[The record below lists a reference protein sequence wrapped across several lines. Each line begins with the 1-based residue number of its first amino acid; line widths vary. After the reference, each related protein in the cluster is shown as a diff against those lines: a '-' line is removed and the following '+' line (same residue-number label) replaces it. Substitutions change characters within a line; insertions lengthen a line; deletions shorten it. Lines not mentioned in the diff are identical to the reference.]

1 MNRFTGVGNLGDKP
15 KHKTV
20 PIGDGVG
27 LAGSDTTSL
36 PAVANRRDVLEL
48 RVYFDRPVPDG
59 DGNYADK
66 GGFWLN
72 ANLWGSRAKPLSEL
86 LDKGM
91 RVRVEGT
98 LIQETWEDREGE
110 ERSGMKLDLDNVAL
124 ELVRVSHIEMRPREG
139 GAHAE
144 PEATPTASP
153 AKSKPASR
161 KAAA

>member
-1 MNRFTGVGNLGDKP
+1 MNRFAGVGNLGDKP

-20 PIGDGVG
+20 PIGDE
-27 LAGSDTTSL
+27 A
-36 PAVANRRDVLEL
+36 RDVLEL

-59 DGNYADK
+59 DGNYTDK

-72 ANLWGSRAKPLSEL
+72 ANLWGNRAKPLSDL

-98 LIQETWEDREGE
+98 LTQETWEDREGE

-124 ELVRVSHIEMRPREG
+124 ELVRVSSIEMRQREG
-139 GAHAE
+139 NANTE
-144 PEATPTASP
+144 PETSAAASP
-153 AKSKPASR
+153 SKSKTASR

>member
-20 PIGDGVG
+20 PIGDEM
-27 LAGSDTTSL
+27 
-36 PAVANRRDVLEL
+36 RDVLEL
-48 RVYFDRPVPDG
+48 RVYFDCPVPDG

-72 ANLWGSRAKPLSEL
+72 ANLWGHRAKALSEL

-91 RVRVEGT
+91 RVRAEGT

-110 ERSGMKLDLDNVAL
+110 ERSGMKLDLDNVSL
-124 ELVRVSHIEMRPREG
+124 ELVRVSHIEMRPREN

-144 PEATPTASP
+144 PEAAPAASP

>member
-20 PIGDGVG
+20 PIGDE
-27 LAGSDTTSL
+27 A
-36 PAVANRRDVLEL
+36 RDVLEL

-59 DGNYADK
+59 DGSYTDK

-72 ANLWGSRAKPLSEL
+72 ANLWGNRAKPLSEL

-98 LIQETWEDREGE
+98 LIQETWEDKEGE
-110 ERSGMKLDLDNVAL
+110 ERSGMKLDLDSLAL
-124 ELVRVSHIEMRPREG
+124 ELVRVASIEMRPREG
-139 GAHAE
+139 SANAE
-144 PEATPTASP
+144 SDASTAAP
-153 AKSKPASR
+153 AAKGKPARR

>member
-20 PIGDGVG
+20 PVGDE
-27 LAGSDTTSL
+27 A
-36 PAVANRRDVLEL
+36 RDVLEL

-59 DGNYADK
+59 DGNYTDK

-72 ANLWGSRAKPLSEL
+72 ANLWGNRAKPLSEL

-110 ERSGMKLDLDNVAL
+110 ECSGMKLDLDSVAL
-124 ELVRVSHIEMRPREG
+124 ELVRVANIEMRQREG
-139 GAHAE
+139 STSAE
-144 PEATPTASP
+144 PEASAAAP
-153 AKSKPASR
+153 AAKGKPASR
-161 KAAA
+161 KAVA

>member
-20 PIGDGVG
+20 PIGDE
-27 LAGSDTTSL
+27 T
-36 PAVANRRDVLEL
+36 RDVLEL

-72 ANLWGSRAKPLSEL
+72 ANLWGNRAKPLSDL

-110 ERSGMKLDLDNVAL
+110 ERSGMKLDLDNLAL

-139 GAHAE
+139 SAHTE
-144 PEATPTASP
+144 PEANPAAPP
-153 AKSKPASR
+153 AKNKPASR

>member
-1 MNRFTGVGNLGDKP
+1 MNRFVGVSNLGDKP

-20 PIGDGVG
+20 PIGDE
-27 LAGSDTTSL
+27 A
-36 PAVANRRDVLEL
+36 RDVLEL

-59 DGNYADK
+59 EGNYNDK

-72 ANLWGSRAKPLSEL
+72 ANLWGSRAKLLSEL

-124 ELVRVSHIEMRPREG
+124 ELVRVASIDMRPREG
-139 GAHAE
+139 SAHAE
-144 PEATPTASP
+144 PEATPAASP

-161 KAAA
+161 KATA